1 LLDGLRRRSLTLLDL
16 AFDLLVPPL
25 SYVVLAVVLG
35 TAVALTRFVLYAPA
49 GHAAWWSAAPWCV
62 AVTGLALYVGRGIWL
77 ANVGLRGVLDLMW
90 APLYIVWKVVLALR
104 PSGSQKGEW
113 VRTTREEGNKP

>member
-1 LLDGLRRRSLTLLDL
+1 MWSPPGLRWFAL
-16 AFDLLVPPL
+16 ARF
-25 SYVVLAVVLG
+25 
-35 TAVALTRFVLYAPA
+35 ALHGAA
-49 GHAAWWSAAPWCV
+49 GHPAWWSAAPWCV
-62 AVTGLALYVGRGIWL
+62 AFAALALYVVRGIWL
-77 ANVGLRGVLDLMW
+77 AHVGLRGVLDLMW